1 MSRQR
6 WILII
11 LIILIGVIGVGWY
24 YVSQPEAYDTIA
36 IIKQRGTLRVGLDAS
51 FPPFETMTAKGEIV
65 GLDVE
70 IAHDIATTLGVKLQL
85 VNIGFDG
92 LYDALLA
99 DQVDMVISGLPY
111 DPRWTEDVAYSSTY
125 FNAGQLLLVRVDEAN
140 LIHAEALHNQQIAVE
155 WGSEADMV
163 GRQLLKK
170 QPALTLVRQE
180 TAAQT
185 VEMLLNQQ
193 VDGAIVDGVTGLSA
207 LPRGVK
213 IVGYLTDEWY
223 VVAVVLDSQDLLALI
238 NERLALMQETK
249 QLDDIIARWL
259 HALP

>member
-1 MSRQR
+1 MSRQHGAV
-6 WILII
+6 IIMLIS
-11 LIILIGVIGVGWY
+11 LLGVGWY
-24 YVSQPEAYDTIA
+24 YISQSTADDTVT
-36 IIKQRGTLRVGLDAS
+36 IIKQRGILRVGLDAS
-51 FPPFETMTAKGEIV
+51 FPPFETMTADGEIV

-70 IAHDIATTLGVKLQL
+70 IADDIAATLGVELQL

-99 DQVDMVISGLPY
+99 DRVDMVISGLPY
-111 DPRWTEDVAYSSTY
+111 DPRWTEDVAYSSHY
-125 FNAGQLLLVRVDEAN
+125 FNAGQILLARADTAN
-140 LIHAEALHNQQIAVE
+140 LSHVEGLHNQQIAVE

-163 GRQLLKK
+163 GRQLLKE

-185 VEMLLNQQ
+185 VEVLLNQQ

-213 IVGYLTDEWY
+213 IVSYLTDELY
-223 VVAVVLDSQDLLALI
+223 VVAVALESQELRTII
-238 NERLALMQETK
+238 NERLALMKENG
-249 QLDDIIARWL
+249 QLDELITRWL
-259 HALP
+259 QAPP